1 MDTILNTP
9 VQTTDVS
16 IDPSNNN
23 IIDVFDM
30 DAVFDMNTMF
40 DMDAAFDPYDSD
52 DFATTD
58 IVLSSA
64 MLTPD
69 EKMYIL
75 EDVNVN
81 VNESMNT
88 ITQSSIVAFD
98 IQKDKHNHTTIRID
112 GHNKPIYDF
121 CCLCGKNIFHHSNV
135 RHKYFAAKEV
145 YKCKKCALFFFEH
158 KHTTKHNACVFTPI
172 KQLS

>member
-1 MDTILNTP
+1 MDTILNTLI
-9 VQTTDVS
+9 QTTDVS
-16 IDPSNNN
+16 IDPSNND
-23 IIDVFDM
+23 IIDAFDM
-30 DAVFDMNTMF
+30 DAAFNMNTAF
-40 DMDAAFDPYDSD
+40 DMDAAFDPYDTD

-81 VNESMNT
+81 ESMNT
-88 ITQSSIVAFD
+88 TTQSSIVAFD

-145 YKCKKCALFFFEH
+145 YKCKKCNLFFFEH

>member
-1 MDTILNTP
+1 MDTILNTLI
-9 VQTTDVS
+9 QTTDVS

-23 IIDVFDM
+23 IIDAFDM
-30 DAVFDMNTMF
+30 DAAFNMNTMF
-40 DMDAAFDPYDSD
+40 DMDAAFDSYDSD

-69 EKMYIL
+69 EEMYIL
-75 EDVNVN
+75 EN

-145 YKCKKCALFFFEH
+145 YKCKKCNLFFFEH